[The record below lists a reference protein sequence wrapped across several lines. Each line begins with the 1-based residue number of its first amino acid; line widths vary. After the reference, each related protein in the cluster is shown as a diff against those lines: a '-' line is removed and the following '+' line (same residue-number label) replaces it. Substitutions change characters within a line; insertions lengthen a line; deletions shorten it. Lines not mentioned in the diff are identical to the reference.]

1 MRTMRIVGSAVV
13 AGTFATGALA
23 NVLLLPPE
31 MKAKLEGGRMLVNVS
46 SSEKPEA
53 IEAAAQ
59 KAGAR
64 IVATFP
70 GATSRLVLLD
80 PQNAEPAAVARMMP
94 GQPGALVFENGYLV
108 QTIPFEGQKGKKME
122 PQPWLLVIW
131 GSGPRE
137 HMDAVAKEIQTLA
150 GMPGLKVEE
159 VPPLQGQGGVGARR
173 KLLAPVGTPLL
184 QAFLIFFNT
193 AKLGQACLDYE
204 P

>member
-1 MRTMRIVGSAVV
+1 VKMMRMVGLVVV

-23 NVLLLPPE
+23 SVLLLPPD
-31 MKAKLEGGRMLVNVS
+31 MTAKIEGGRMLVNVS
-46 SSEKPEA
+46 ASEKPEA
-53 IEAAAQ
+53 IEAAAR
-59 KAGAR
+59 KAGAK

-70 GATSRLVLLD
+70 GAMTRLVLLD
-80 PQNAEPAAVARMMP
+80 PQNATPEAVARLMP

-108 QTIPFEGQKGKKME
+108 QTIPFEGQQGKKME

-150 GMPGLKVEE
+150 GMPGLKLEDA
-159 VPPLQGQGGVGARR
+159 PPLAGQGGVGVRR
-173 KLLAPVGTPLL
+173 KLLALVGTPLL
-184 QAFLIFFNT
+184 QAFLLFFNT
-193 AKLGQACLDYE
+193 AKLGQACLDYG